1 MENKIK
7 LIFAD
12 DCRLQQKIIELLSAQ
27 LDLFDLQFTADNG
40 SELLRHLASCKILP
54 QICIL
59 DLHMPVMNGIDTV
72 REMSCRFPSI
82 KVFGYTAT
90 DCLIEINDFRRN
102 GALQIFSKRNPKQML
117 EAIFGY
123 GKMGIQYERPV
134 IIKKNISIVS
144 HDNS

>member
-12 DCRLQQKIIELLSAQ
+12 DCRLQQKIIELFLKQ
-27 LDLFDLQFTADNG
+27 LDLFDLQFMADNG
-40 SELLRHLASCKILP
+40 SELLRYLGACKVLP

-72 REMSCRFPSI
+72 REMSRRFPSI

-90 DCLIEINDFRRN
+90 DSLIEISDFRRN
-102 GALQIFSKRNPKQML
+102 GVLAGFFKTQSETDVGGDLQLWKDGDTI
-117 EAIFGY
+117 
-123 GKMGIQYERPV
+123 
-134 IIKKNISIVS
+134 
-144 HDNS
+144 

>member
-12 DCRLQQKIIELLSAQ
+12 DCRLQQKIIELLLTQ
-27 LDLFDLQFTADNG
+27 LDLFDLQFMADNG
-40 SELLRHLASCKILP
+40 SELLRYLGSCKVLP

-72 REMSCRFPSI
+72 REMRRRFPSI

-90 DCLIEINDFRRN
+90 DSLIEISDFRRN
-102 GALQIFSKRNPKQML
+102 GVLQVFSKRNPKQML
-117 EAIFGY
+117 EVICSY
-123 GKMGIQYERPV
+123 GKMGARYESPLVVRKNSS
-134 IIKKNISIVS
+134 IISY
-144 HDNS
+144 DNS

>member
-12 DCRLQQKIIELLSAQ
+12 DCRLQQKIIELLSTQ
-27 LDLFDLQFTADNG
+27 LDLFDLQFMADNG
-40 SELLRHLASCKILP
+40 SELLRYLGSCKVLP

-59 DLHMPVMNGIDTV
+59 DLHMPVMNGVDTV
-72 REMSCRFPSI
+72 REMSRRYPSI

-90 DCLIEINDFRRN
+90 DSLIEIRDFRRN
-102 GALQIFSKRNPKQML
+102 GALQVFPKRDPKQML
-117 EAIFGY
+117 EAIARY
-123 GKMGIQYERPV
+123 GKTGARYESPV
-134 IIKKNISIVS
+134 VVRKNISIIS

>member
-1 MENKIK
+1 MENKMK

-40 SELLRHLASCKILP
+40 SELLRYLDSCKVLP

-72 REMSCRFPSI
+72 REMRRRFPSI

-90 DCLIEINDFRRN
+90 DSLIEISDFRRN
-102 GALQIFSKRNPKQML
+102 GALQVFSKRKPKQML
-117 EAIFGY
+117 AEICGY
-123 GKMGIQYERPV
+123 GKMGAQYERPV
-134 IIKKNISIVS
+134 IVRKSISIVS